1 MTTNNIS
8 LHLKNIY
15 KEKELDELTTAE
27 DFSVVQNVKLYDADC
42 RVVINHLMNIFSDNE
57 LEENSVCASFAHT
70 PEELKG

>member
-1 MTTNNIS
+1 MNTNNIS

-15 KEKELDELTTAE
+15 KEKTLDELATAE
-27 DFSVVQNVKLYDADC
+27 DFSVVQNEKLYDVDC

-70 PEELKG
+70 PKELKG